1 MLLSQECHAICH
13 VTSLV
18 SCVVTWTRNTWYD
31 TLLTAVT
38 LVKTC
43 NNIVTFNPLLWQ
55 QITMHSYTSD
65 RPTDAIKSTFTLF
78 LKTILYMSSNKSV
91 TKSVQSCW
99 RPRHTYTY
107 TYMLTYLVQC
117 EQNYLVWTPSII
129 CLIFSRNSPGL
140 AGLLG
145 S

>member
-99 RPRHTYTY
+99 RPRHTHTH
-107 TYMLTYLVQC
+107 
-117 EQNYLVWTPSII
+117 SAK
-129 CLIFSRNSPGL
+129 IFSTVRTKISSVNTINNMSDTPRNSPGL
-140 AGLLG
+140 AGLVG

>member
-78 LKTILYMSSNKSV
+78 LKTILYMSSNKSL

-99 RPRHTYTY
+99 RPRHTHT
-107 TYMLTYLVQC
+107 LLKYLVQC
-117 EQNYLVWTPSII
+117 EQKYLVWTPSII
-129 CLIFSRNSPGL
+129 CLILQEIAPAWL
-140 AGLLG
+140 D
-145 S
+145 